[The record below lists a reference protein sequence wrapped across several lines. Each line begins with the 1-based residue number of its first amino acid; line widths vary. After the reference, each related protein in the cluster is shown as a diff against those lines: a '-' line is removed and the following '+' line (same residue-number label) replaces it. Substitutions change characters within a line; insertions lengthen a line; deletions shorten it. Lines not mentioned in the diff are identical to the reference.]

1 MKQLNIKF
9 LTLICTLCA
18 TTIVGAQTN
27 LLLNGKADSKTEHW
41 SLKYNTTVEEFN
53 GDKVFVLRNDGNLQQ
68 FVQLT
73 DEAIGKYALLIGRVS
88 SQRADVDGKTTPN
101 TPYFSVATLVPNIVI
116 GEGQILP
123 DDAKGENDWHTI
135 YAIHQ
140 LPKEDF
146 LGFLKCSLHQ
156 RNSRKGENVP
166 NEGSAVRFD
175 NLGLYLF
182 ETEEDALK
190 FAKAYK

>member
-9 LTLICTLCA
+9 LTLICVLFA

-41 SLKYNTTVEEFN
+41 HPVETTVEEFN
-53 GDKVFVLRNDGNLQQ
+53 GDKVFVVRNDGHLQQ
-68 FVQLT
+68 YVQLT
-73 DEAIGKYALLIGRVS
+73 DEAFGKYALFIGRVS
-88 SQRADVDGKTTPN
+88 SERADVDGKPTPN
-101 TPYFSVATLVPNIVI
+101 TPYLYIYTLTPSAIS
-116 GEGQILP
+116 EGQIMR

-140 LPKEDF
+140 LPKEGFTGSMKCF
-146 LGFLKCSLHQ
+146 LYQ
-156 RNSRKGENVP
+156 RNSRKGQNIP

-182 ETEEDALK
+182 DTEEDALK